1 MINVVEDIAKIM
13 KYDKSH
19 NVKVVVEPNGITV
32 SLSEGILND
41 FCDKDFCDIPIKY
54 DRSDGLYIDNKKQMG
69 VIGICDINIIKNIM
83 EYLEDHMNELDDLC
97 TQCDWSGRQE
107 EN

>member
-1 MINVVEDIAKIM
+1 MINVIEDIAKIM

-19 NVKVVVEPNGITV
+19 NVKVVVKPNGITV

-41 FCDKDFCDIPIKY
+41 FCDILIKY
-54 DRSDGLYIDNKKQMG
+54 NRLDGIYIDNKKQKG
-69 VIGICDINIIKNIM
+69 VIGICDINIVKNIM
-83 EYLEDHMNELDDLC
+83 EYLEDHMNELDELC
-97 TQCDWSGRQE
+97 NQYDWSGRQE

>member
-32 SLSEGILND
+32 SLSEGNFD
-41 FCDKDFCDIPIKY
+41 EVFVIPIKY
-54 DRSDGLYIDNKKQMG
+54 DSDGIYIDNEKQKG
-69 VIGICDINIIKNIM
+69 VIGICDINIVKDIM
-83 EYLEDHMNELDDLC
+83 KYLEKHMDELDELC

>member
-32 SLSEGILND
+32 SLSEG
-41 FCDKDFCDIPIKY
+41 Y
-54 DRSDGLYIDNKKQMG
+54 DCSDGIYIDNEKQKG
-69 VIGICDINIIKNIM
+69 VIGICDINIVKDIM
-83 EYLEDHMNELDDLC
+83 EYLEDHMNELDELC

>member
-1 MINVVEDIAKIM
+1 MINVVEDIVKIV

-19 NVKVVVEPNGITV
+19 NVEVVVNPNGVTV
-32 SLSEGILND
+32 SLSEGSFNEV
-41 FCDKDFCDIPIKY
+41 FDIPIKY
-54 DRSDGLYIDNKKQMG
+54 DSDGIYIDNEKQKG
-69 VIGICDINIIKNIM
+69 VIGICDINIVKDIM
-83 EYLEDHMNELDDLC
+83 EYLEKHMNEPDELC

>member
-1 MINVVEDIAKIM
+1 MINVVEDIAKVV

-19 NVKVVVEPNGITV
+19 NVKVVVEPSGITV
-32 SLSEGILND
+32 SLSEGSFDDI
-41 FCDKDFCDIPIKY
+41 CDIPIKY
-54 DRSDGLYIDNKKQMG
+54 DSDGIYIDNEKQKG
-69 VIGICDINIIKNIM
+69 VIGICDINIVKDIM
-83 EYLEDHMNELDDLC
+83 EYLEKHMNELDELC

>member
-19 NVKVVVEPNGITV
+19 NVKVVVEPSEVTV
-32 SLSEGILND
+32 FLNE
-41 FCDKDFCDIPIKY
+41 KEYNSIIPIKY
-54 DRSDGLYIDNKKQMG
+54 DCEDVAIYISNEKQQG
-69 VIGICDINIIKNIM
+69 VIGICEIDIIKNIM
-83 EYLEDHMNELDDLC
+83 EYLEDHMDELDKLC
-97 TQCDWSGRQE
+97 NQCDWSGRQE

>member
-1 MINVVEDIAKIM
+1 MINVVEDIAKVV

-19 NVKVVVEPNGITV
+19 NVKVIVEQNGITV
-32 SLSEGILND
+32 SLSEGSFNEV
-41 FCDKDFCDIPIKY
+41 FDIPIKY
-54 DRSDGLYIDNKKQMG
+54 DSDGIYIDNEKQNG
-69 VIGICDINIIKNIM
+69 VIGICDINIVKDIM
-83 EYLEDHMNELDDLC
+83 EYLENHMNELDELC

>member
-1 MINVVEDIAKIM
+1 MINVVEDIVKIM
-13 KYDKSH
+13 KFDKSH

-32 SLSEGILND
+32 SLSEGN
-41 FCDKDFCDIPIKY
+41 FGEVFDIPIKY
-54 DRSDGLYIDNKKQMG
+54 DCSDGIYIDNEKQKG
-69 VIGICDINIIKNIM
+69 VIGICDINIVKDIM
-83 EYLEDHMNELDDLC
+83 EYLEKHMNELDDLC

>member
-1 MINVVEDIAKIM
+1 MINVIEDIVKIM

-19 NVKVVVEPNGITV
+19 NVKVVVKQNGITV
-32 SLSEGILND
+32 SLSEGNFD
-41 FCDKDFCDIPIKY
+41 EVFDIPIKY
-54 DRSDGLYIDNKKQMG
+54 DSDGIYIDNEKQKG
-69 VIGICDINIIKNIM
+69 VISICDINIVKDIM
-83 EYLEDHMNELDDLC
+83 EYLEKHMNEFDELC

>member
-1 MINVVEDIAKIM
+1 MINVVEDIVKIV

-19 NVKVVVEPNGITV
+19 NVEVVVNPNGVTV
-32 SLSEGILND
+32 SLSEGSFNEV
-41 FCDKDFCDIPIKY
+41 FDIPIKY
-54 DRSDGLYIDNKKQMG
+54 DSDGIYIDNEKQKG
-69 VIGICDINIIKNIM
+69 VIGICDINIVKDIM
-83 EYLEDHMNELDDLC
+83 EYLEKHMNELDELC